1 VTFCCF
7 VVFSFFSLFASCM
20 WCAETRVVHGLEELT
35 SPRAR
40 VTIFAAN
47 KGRQQVTQAP
57 LCVYIL
63 IVGAGANARALPRA
77 LCACLVPRDAMS
89 RSSWGSNADA
99 TLTRDAGTMGYRV
112 WENGN
117 GSPFQMCTPA
127 RGHVAR
133 SGKLIS
139 TC

>member
-47 KGRQQVTQAP
+47 KARQQVTQAP
-57 LCVYIL
+57 LCLYQVL
-63 IVGAGANARALPRA
+63 VLVLVLMLVRSRVP
-77 LCACLVPRDAMS
+77 CLVPRDAMS

-112 WENGN
+112 W
-117 GSPFQMCTPA
+117 
-127 RGHVAR
+127 
-133 SGKLIS
+133 
-139 TC
+139 